1 MIFEQLVDELKQEA
15 AKTRQLIERLPEEK
29 LTWTPHPKSMTLGQL
44 AWHVAVLPRGIADL
58 VTELNV
64 GPPVVPRPQPASVAE
79 ILAALEQSA
88 LYAEQKIS
96 GWADDGLRK
105 TWRLTLKG
113 ETLFE
118 MPRGAVLRTLMLNHT
133 YHHRGQLTVYLRLLD
148 VPVPGMFGP
157 TADENPFG

>member
-1 MIFEQLVDELKQEA
+1 MIAEQFLDELKEESV
-15 AKTRQLIERLPEEK
+15 KTRRLMERVPEK
-29 LTWTPHPKSMTLGQL
+29 NLTWKPHPKSMTLGQL

-64 GPPVVPRPQPASVAE
+64 GAPNVPRPQPASVAE
-79 ILAALEQSA
+79 ILAALEQSVA
-88 LYAEQKIS
+88 YAEQKIS

-105 TWRLTLKG
+105 TWRLTFGG

-118 MPRGAVLRTLMLNHT
+118 MPRGAVLRALMLNHT

>member
-1 MIFEQLVDELKQEA
+1 MISEQLVDELKQEA
-15 AKTRQLIERLPEEK
+15 VKTRQLMERVPEER

-64 GPPVVPRPQPASVAE
+64 GPPDVPRPQPASVAE
-79 ILAALEQSA
+79 ILTALEKSVS
-88 LYAEQKIS
+88 YAAQKIS
-96 GWADDGLRK
+96 AWADDGLRK
-105 TWRLTLKG
+105 MWRLTFEG
-113 ETLFE
+113 ETPFE